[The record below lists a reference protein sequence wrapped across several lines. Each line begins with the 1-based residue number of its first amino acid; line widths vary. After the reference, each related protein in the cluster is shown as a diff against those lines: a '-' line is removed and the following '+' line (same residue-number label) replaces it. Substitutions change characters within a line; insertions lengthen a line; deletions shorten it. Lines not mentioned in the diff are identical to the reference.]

1 MINRRR
7 IRKLYRKSFSYFKT
21 AIFILAI
28 ILIYTGYSRA
38 ASSGK
43 DFSISGLVQDATS
56 TCKTR
61 IDGIQKAFFPNT
73 ANDSVKKL
81 NINKESSVEEPQSND
96 DSNRDPYI
104 ALQDFCDY
112 IIDSSPYLLLLLI
125 VLILDIY
132 VINIH
137 TRLLLASPE
146 RRKNIR
152 PNLLYIQP
160 ESQKP
165 SLDMLESNV
174 RINAYLRE
182 KLEAVKEG
190 KVDELVPVHEK
201 QLRENWKS
209 IENCYRTLVQ
219 TNKAW
224 EARQCLHGS

>member
-1 MINRRR
+1 MSHLV
-7 IRKLYRKSFSYFKT
+7 KD
-21 AIFILAI
+21 
-28 ILIYTGYSRA
+28 
-38 ASSGK
+38 ASS
-43 DFSISGLVQDATS
+43 ACT
-56 TCKTR
+56 TR
-61 IDGIQKAFFPNT
+61 IDGIQKAFFSDPTDNSIKKPNIKT
-73 ANDSVKKL
+73 VKP
-81 NINKESSVEEPQSND
+81 VEESQGND
-96 DSNRDPYI
+96 DSNKAPLMV
-104 ALQDFCDY
+104 LQDFCDY
-112 IIDSSPYLLLLLI
+112 KIVSIPNLLLLLL

-152 PNLLYIQP
+152 PNLLYIQS

-174 RINAYLRE
+174 RINNYLRE
-182 KLEAVKEG
+182 KLAAVKEG
-190 KVDELVPVHEK
+190 KVDELVPVYEK